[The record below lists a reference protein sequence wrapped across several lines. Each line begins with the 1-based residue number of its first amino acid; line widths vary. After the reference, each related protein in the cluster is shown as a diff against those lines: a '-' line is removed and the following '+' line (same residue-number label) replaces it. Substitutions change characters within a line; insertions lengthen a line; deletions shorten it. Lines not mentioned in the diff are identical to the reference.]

1 MNQITPARPFDLDAI
16 RADFPAL
23 AQQVHGKPLA
33 FLDSGASAQKP
44 QQVIAAMQSA
54 MAETYSNVHRGVHY
68 LSQKS
73 TELYEAARV
82 KTQQL
87 LNAASDNEIV
97 FTKNATEAINLVA
110 HSYGSMLEE
119 GDEVIIS
126 AMEHHA
132 NIVPWQ
138 MLRDRKGITLKIAP
152 VTDEGELDFA
162 AFENLLTKR
171 TKLVAMTHVSNVLG
185 TINPIDRVIEKAHD
199 AGAKV
204 LIDGSQ
210 GVVHMTVD
218 VQDLDA
224 DFYVFTGHKLYG
236 PTGIGVLYGK
246 EDLLN
251 AMPPFLGGG
260 DMIKSVTFD
269 HTEYADAPSRFE
281 AGTPPIVEAVGLG
294 AAIDYVRSIGFD
306 AIEAHEK
313 DLRNY
318 CHQRLSSISNLRII
332 GTAAH
337 KAAVVSFVVDGAH
350 PHDLGTILDRSGVAV
365 RAGHHCAEPLM
376 QRMGVSA
383 TARASFGL
391 YNKREEV
398 DQLVSA
404 IEFAQEMLG

>member
-1 MNQITPARPFDLDAI
+1 MNQITQPAAFDIDAI

-23 AQQVHGKPLA
+23 SQQVHGKPLA
-33 FLDSGASAQKP
+33 YLDSGASAQKP
-44 QQVIAAMQSA
+44 LQVINAMQSA
-54 MAETYSNVHRGVHY
+54 MMETYSNVHRGVHY

-73 TELYEAARV
+73 TELYEEARK
-82 KTQQL
+82 KTQNL

-97 FTKNATEAINLVA
+97 FTKNTTEAINLVA
-110 HSYGSMLEE
+110 HSYGSFLNE

-126 AMEHHA
+126 EMEHHA

-138 MLRDRKGITLKIAP
+138 MLRDRKGIVLRIAP
-152 VTDEGELDFA
+152 VTDDGELDMA
-162 AFENLLTKR
+162 AYENLLNR
-171 TKLVAMTHVSNVLG
+171 NTKLVAITHTSNVLG
-185 TINPIDRVIEKAHD
+185 TITPMARIIELAHQ

-204 LIDGSQ
+204 LVDGSQ
-210 GVVHMTVD
+210 AVVHMAVD
-218 VQDLDA
+218 VQALDA

-251 AMPPFLGGG
+251 SMPPFLGGG
-260 DMIKSVTFD
+260 DMIKSVSFD

-281 AGTPPIVEAVGLG
+281 AGTPMIVEAVGLG
-294 AAIDYVRSIGFD
+294 AAIDYVQAIGFD

-318 CHQRLSSISNLRII
+318 CHQRLLSVPGLKII
-332 GTAAH
+332 GTAAN

-376 QRMGVSA
+376 HRMGVNA

-391 YNKREEV
+391 YNTRAEI
-398 DQLVSA
+398 DQLVKA
-404 IEFAQEMLG
+404 VEFAKDMLG